1 MDLKQVEIY
10 LERYWEGSSTLEE
23 EKYIRDFFSYGTP
36 PPHLEM
42 YRSLFTEEDHAII
55 PDLGQD
61 FDNKIMAA
69 ISEASPSDVGTW
81 IDSVTCC
88 LEKCCQL
95 LCQSREEPKSY
106 FGAFGLGKSCSR
118 LLFATFHC
126 FSLLICS
133 SSTNRLNYQSKGEQT
148 SHHFAFSTQLSM
160 YAKFVG
166 KKN

>member
-55 PDLGQD
+55 PDLDQD

-69 ISEASPSDVGTW
+69 ISEEKTHRSRYAFMRVAAVALVLIISSIAIFKMDKQQDVVLAEDT
-81 IDSVTCC
+81 VTDPEEA
-88 LEKCCQL
+88 LEETK
-95 LCQSREEPKSY
+95 RAFMMIAGAMNKGEEPVNKLRNLDE
-106 FGAFGLGKSCSR
+106 ANQKIKR
-118 LLFATFHC
+118 T
-126 FSLLICS
+126 
-133 SSTNRLNYQSKGEQT
+133 KE
-148 SHHFAFSTQLSM
+148 
-160 YAKFVG
+160 
-166 KKN
+166 